1 MTPASEE
8 LRQLAAEVKEDCA
21 RRLQEDA
28 DRENSERRAE
38 HAASAGRLLDSRGL
52 MLQPPP
58 RGVRSPGGSHPVARP
73 PTGANG
79 AAGNAAEP
87 NSGPVIHARPSA
99 GERTIRCANSAASS
113 SAWPC

>member
-1 MTPASEE
+1 MTPPSEE

-52 MLQPPP
+52 ML
-58 RGVRSPGGSHPVARP
+58 
-73 PTGANG
+73 
-79 AAGNAAEP
+79 
-87 NSGPVIHARPSA
+87 
-99 GERTIRCANSAASS
+99 
-113 SAWPC
+113 